1 MTRLISEVVAVLAL
15 SALAGLG
22 LVGAGDTASAA
33 EMGKDNPAN
42 WPIYNRTLV
51 DGI

>member
-33 EMGKDNPAN
+33 EMV
-42 WPIYNRTLV
+42 RTIPRI
-51 DGI
+51 GQSIIER